1 METKEAKRK
10 KRNELKQIARA
21 NQFLRKT
28 NEMEDDLNGSEVP
41 LRSSQPPKAT
51 RRQSKTLESKTF
63 QTTLKKARAMKNF
76 VSQK

>member
-1 METKEAKRK
+1 MGTEETKRK

-28 NEMEDDLNGSEVP
+28 NEMEDDLNGNEVP
-41 LRSSQPPKAT
+41 LRSSQSPKAT

-63 QTTLKKARAMKNF
+63 HTTLKKARAMKNF
-76 VSQK
+76 VS